1 MIAQHTRSLAAQ
13 FPQSVSRW
21 LYIVAGEIKTM
32 LQIRVSVIGF
42 FVLAL
47 LLVAGAPVPA
57 EASGASAIDRSV
69 DNALARLYREIP
81 AAKRLAKQAKAI
93 LVFPSVTKGG
103 LMVGGQYGEGALR
116 KGGKTVGY
124 YKTTA
129 VSYGLQAG
137 VQKFGYALFFMSDAA
152 LQHLDRSDGWE
163 VGVGPSVV
171 VLDEGMAKTLTT
183 TTLRDDV
190 YAFVFGQRGLMAGAG
205 LQGAKITPIAVGR

>member
-1 MIAQHTRSLAAQ
+1 
-13 FPQSVSRW
+13 
-21 LYIVAGEIKTM
+21 M
-32 LQIRVSVIGF
+32 LQIRVAVIGC

-47 LLVAGAPVPA
+47 LFVAGVPLPA
-57 EASGASAIDRSV
+57 EASSASAIDRSV
-69 DNALARLYREIP
+69 GSALTRLYREIP
-81 AAKRLAKQAKAI
+81 AARRLGKEAKAV

-116 KGGKTVGY
+116 RGGKTVGY

-152 LQHLDRSDGWE
+152 LQHLNRSDGWE
-163 VGVGPSVV
+163 VGVGPSIV
-171 VLDEGMAKTLTT
+171 VLDEGMAKTLST
-183 TTLRDDV
+183 TTLQDDV
-190 YAFVFGQRGLMAGAG
+190 YAFVFSQRGLMAGAG

>member
-1 MIAQHTRSLAAQ
+1 
-13 FPQSVSRW
+13 
-21 LYIVAGEIKTM
+21 M
-32 LQIRVSVIGF
+32 LQIRVAVIGF
-42 FVLAL
+42 FVLVL
-47 LLVAGAPVPA
+47 LFVAGAPLPA
-57 EASGASAIDRSV
+57 EASSASAIDRSV

-81 AAKRLAKQAKAI
+81 AAKRLAKQAKAV

-124 YKTTA
+124 YRTTA

-152 LQHLDRSDGWE
+152 LQHLNRSDGWE

-171 VLDEGMAKTLTT
+171 VLDEGMAKTLST

-190 YAFVFGQRGLMAGAG
+190 YAFVFSQRGLMAGAG
-205 LQGAKITPIAVGR
+205 LQGSKITPIAVGR